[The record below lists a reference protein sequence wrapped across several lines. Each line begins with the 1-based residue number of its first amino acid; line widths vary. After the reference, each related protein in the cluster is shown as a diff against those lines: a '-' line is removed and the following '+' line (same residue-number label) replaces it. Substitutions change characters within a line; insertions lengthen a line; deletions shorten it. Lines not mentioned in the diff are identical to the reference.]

1 MQYFRYY
8 GQEPTELDREAIKR
22 YLTADESWA
31 RHRWETFRR
40 KLQFPYSLSFHDGVY
55 RPHTLVIEGVAP
67 PEEPRS
73 ENSDGGRKSLEESER
88 GKVDEARA
96 LLSRIAS
103 GKSYGTQ

>member
-31 RHRWETFRR
+31 RHRWEEFRR
-40 KLQFPYSLSFHDGVY
+40 KLQFPYSISFHDGVY
-55 RPHTLVIEGVAP
+55 PRTPVIEGV
-67 PEEPRS
+67 EEAEASGS
-73 ENSDGGRKSLEESER
+73 ESTDEGRKSLEESE
-88 GKVDEARA
+88 GQKVDETRA

-103 GKSYGTQ
+103 ERSYGTQ

>member
-31 RHRWETFRR
+31 RHRWEAFRR
-40 KLQFPYSLSFHDGVY
+40 KLQFPYSISFHDGVY
-55 RPHTLVIEGVAP
+55 HPCTHVIDGV
-67 PEEPRS
+67 EEAEASGS
-73 ENSDGGRKSLEESER
+73 ESVDEGRKSLEESESR
-88 GKVDEARA
+88 KVDETRG

-103 GKSYGTQ
+103 GRSYGIQ